1 MMKNSISILG
11 SGWLGLPLID
21 MFVKQGYAVK
31 ASTRNIDKLPLLSQ
45 HGATGYIV
53 DTQFAIPKDFLDSE
67 TLVINITGK
76 DLDAYQK
83 LALAIASSP
92 VQKVLMV
99 SSTSVYLNLNRQVS
113 EDEAAENP
121 DSTLWQIEQLLQTHE
136 GFTTTIVRF
145 SGLIGGRRHPG
156 RFFRQGKV
164 IRQPLAPVNLIHL
177 DDCLGIIDAI
187 IQQQSWE
194 EVYNGCADFHPA
206 KREFYGHWAA
216 QLGLPEPKS
225 LDDDTPQDWKI
236 VSNQKV
242 QQRLAYQF
250 IHPDLYR
257 LSFDD

>member
-1 MMKNSISILG
+1 MKNSISILG

-31 ASTRNIDKLPLLSQ
+31 ASTRKTDKLPILSE

-53 DTQFAIPKDFLDSE
+53 DTQATIPKNFLDSE
-67 TLVINITGK
+67 LLIINITGK
-76 DLDAYQK
+76 DPDAYQN
-83 LALAIASSP
+83 LAACIASSP
-92 VQKVLMV
+92 VEKVLMV
-99 SSTSVYLNLNRQVS
+99 SSTSVYLNVNRPVT

-121 DSTLWQIEQLLQTHE
+121 DSVLWQIEQRLKTHE

-156 RFFRQGKV
+156 RFFSQGKQ

-187 IQQQSWE
+187 IAQQSWG
-194 EVYNGCADFHPA
+194 EVYNGCADFHPS
-206 KREFYGHWAA
+206 KREFYGYWAA
-216 QLGLPEPKS
+216 QLGLPEPQS

-242 QQRLAYQF
+242 QQRLAYTF
-250 IHPDLYR
+250 KYSDLYR